1 MKRQVM
7 SYYVPIKKKISNFC
21 TFLFLDFHYSE
32 KERKKP
38 SIGLSSQLCWTSLA
52 NEWISLSPPRMQQV
66 GGLSSVIFT
75 CILVVCRG
83 NYVCPVGERTRKDE
97 IATFYQKKKNISIEF
112 SWVIRPGVAETVGW
126 SLVRGILFQMTN
138 SRLARQLLYRISSRL
153 NHSWLHTARTER
165 K

>member
-1 MKRQVM
+1 MCTARKLFRVGERNETTGDVLLCSNQ
-7 SYYVPIKKKISNFC
+7 KKISNFC

-97 IATFYQKKKNISIEF
+97 ITTFYQKKKHINRILLSYPTGCCRNRRLEF
-112 SWVIRPGVAETVGW
+112 G
-126 SLVRGILFQMTN
+126 
-138 SRLARQLLYRISSRL
+138 ARHFVP
-153 NHSWLHTARTER
+153 ND
-165 K
+165 

>member
-1 MKRQVM
+1 MRVRLVNYLELEREMKRQVM

-97 IATFYQKKKNISIEF
+97 IATFYQKKKTYQSNSLEL
-112 SWVIRPGVAETVGW
+112 SDRVLPKPSAGVWCAAFC
-126 SLVRGILFQMTN
+126 SK
-138 SRLARQLLYRISSRL
+138 
-153 NHSWLHTARTER
+153 WLTAG
-165 K
+165 